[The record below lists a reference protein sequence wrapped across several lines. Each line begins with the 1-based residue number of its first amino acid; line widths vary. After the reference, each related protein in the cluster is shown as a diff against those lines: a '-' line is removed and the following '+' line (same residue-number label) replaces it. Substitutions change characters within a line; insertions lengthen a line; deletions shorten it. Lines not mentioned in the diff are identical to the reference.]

1 MAMASTNQLLYDGAR
16 NIVMQFTGI
25 CDGNGDEA
33 LAVKVRVSEL
43 SPIPR
48 AVKIMKVSYDVS
60 GGLVQLLWAAD
71 SPVPFL
77 NLSAFNALDYTSIGG
92 MTNQGGDTANG
103 DILLSTLG
111 FDAGSS
117 YTLTLEMEKKF
128 P

>member
-1 MAMASTNQLLYDGAR
+1 MIASTIQTLYDGAR
-16 NIVMQFTGI
+16 NVTMQFTGI
-25 CDGNGDEA
+25 GDGNGDETNV
-33 LAVKVRVSEL
+33 VKVRALDLLPVPKSL
-43 SPIPR
+43 
-48 AVKIMKVSYDVS
+48 KIMKVTYDIS

-92 MTNQGGDTANG
+92 LITQGGDTANG

-117 YTLTLEMEKKF
+117 YTVTLEMVKKF